1 MVCDP
6 EIFREVFYS
15 SHTPRSMRCL
25 GGGFSTYC
33 VPSRFDGKLG
43 PAMIVIMRRPFYS
56 RLDRR
61 RSREAVAPIETNKP
75 KKDEPNLTKI
85 PATPSVE
92 SIAVVVTAASSSE
105 IIEEPARFPVT
116 SAL

>member
-1 MVCDP
+1 
-6 EIFREVFYS
+6 
-15 SHTPRSMRCL
+15 MRCL
-25 GGGFSTYC
+25 SGGFSTYC

-61 RSREAVAPIETNKP
+61 PIETDKPNKV
-75 KKDEPNLTKI
+75 EPNLPTI

-92 SIAVVVTAASSSE
+92 SIAVEATASPSSE
-105 IIEEPARFPVT
+105 ITEESTRFPVT